1 VEGRVADRLVVRG
14 ARVGQPP
21 RVGEIVEVMAGQG
34 PGPYRVRWRDGH
46 ESLFS
51 PGPDT
56 TIDAKPRLDAEREAN
71 IADRHAR
78 CAAWRRG
85 VVAGVGREASMAQ
98 GAGDGASPGVSDGGL

>member
-1 VEGRVADRLVVRG
+1 MEGRVADRLVVRG

-21 RVGEIVEVMAGQG
+21 RVGEIVEVMAGHG
-34 PGPYRVRWRDGH
+34 PGPYRVRWSDGH

-56 TIDAKPRLDAEREAN
+56 MIDPGPRLDAERQ
-71 IADRHAR
+71 ADVAARHAR
-78 CAAWRRG
+78 CAGWRRG

-98 GAGDGASPGVSDGGL
+98 DAGDGASPGVSDGGL